1 MERLKESL
9 KKEQEKLS
17 ELKLK
22 REKLDDRIKEKER
35 LINKYQ
41 MMINQEKFS
50 QVNDVISSNGLSLD
64 ELMSAIQSG
73 NLLSLQA
80 KIEKQSENKKEVGN
94 ENNGI

>member
-1 MERLKESL
+1 MERLKESF